1 MMYPYPKQY
10 PTEAVKVLIDYVS
23 HGDEFLEKKDAIHA
37 GWVISG
43 YALGRI
49 FGGGPE
55 IIGKKFKATKLPAS
69 KPKRKEF
76 LEKLSQAMAYGSI
89 DRFETDNR
97 SCWLHLNQLAKE
109 MLNVYKESAG

>member
-43 YALGRI
+43 YALGRL

-55 IIGKKFKATKLPAS
+55 IIGKKFKATKLPVS

-76 LEKLSQAMAYGSI
+76 LEKLSQSMAYGSI
-89 DRFETDNR
+89 DKFETDNR

>member
-55 IIGKKFKATKLPAS
+55 IIGKKFNGECVVSTDPTD
-69 KPKRKEF
+69 
-76 LEKLSQAMAYGSI
+76 LSSSI
-89 DRFETDNR
+89 DNK
-97 SCWLHLNQLAKE
+97 CWFN
-109 MLNVYKESAG
+109 

>member
-10 PTEAVKVLIDYVS
+10 PSDAVKLLIDYVS

-55 IIGKKFKATKLPAS
+55 IIGKKFRATKVPVA
-69 KPKRKEF
+69 KVKRKEF
-76 LEKLSQAMAYGSI
+76 LEKLSQSVAYGSVNK
-89 DRFETDNR
+89 FEQTNP